1 MLRATSARPIDASW
15 LPHVLLRLAELEH
28 DAGNQPAAHDTL
40 AELERLADDERDPRP
55 WVRSMARRCRA
66 LVASDVGTAIES
78 AEIADAEGLVY
89 DAALARLLAGTLE
102 PGLTDNVLAAHE
114 TFSTLGAEAD
124 RRRAAAVLRD
134 RGEKVPRR
142 RRRAPGQLSAAEIE
156 IARLVQAGMRNRDI
170 ARTTNYSE
178 RTVEVYLSRI
188 YAKLGVSSRL
198 QLARLLDEQS
208 DE

>member
-1 MLRATSARPIDASW
+1 M
-15 LPHVLLRLAELEH
+15 
-28 DAGNQPAAHDTL
+28 
-40 AELERLADDERDPRP
+40 PRKK
-55 WVRSMARRCRA
+55 RR
-66 LVASDVGTAIES
+66 VA
-78 AEIADAEGLVY
+78 
-89 DAALARLLAGTLE
+89 
-102 PGLTDNVLAAHE
+102 
-114 TFSTLGAEAD
+114 
-124 RRRAAAVLRD
+124 
-134 RGEKVPRR
+134 
-142 RRRAPGQLSAAEIE
+142 GQLTPSETE